1 MAVDYDPQKAH
12 EYYEKHKKLKGR
24 SKKGMS
30 QRQKEQVDYATD
42 QLKSERSARTKAAT
56 AKIDADAKAKRE
68 AMMKQARELI
78 KRLKASIEMLPP
90 DEKKDALRRIS
101 GKIEAIRGDLANKK
115 KALSKSTSEAKKKAR
130 AESSAQYEKDLD
142 AVYKKVRGK

>member
-30 QRQKEQVDYATD
+30 QKQREQIAYAND
-42 QLKSERSARTKAAT
+42 QLKAERTARTKAMT
-56 AKIDADAKAKRE
+56 EKINVETKAKRE
-68 AMMKQARELI
+68 AIIKQAKELI

-90 DEKKDALRRIS
+90 DEKKDALQRIS

-115 KALSKSTSEAKKKAR
+115 KALSKSASEAKKKAR
-130 AESSAQYEKDLD
+130 SESAAQYEKDLD
-142 AVYKKVRGK
+142 AAYKKVKG

>member
-1 MAVDYDPQKAH
+1 MSVDYDPQKAH

-30 QRQKEQVDYATD
+30 QKQKEQIAYATD
-42 QLKSERSARTKAAT
+42 QLKGERTARTKQVT

-68 AMMKQARELI
+68 AMIKQAKELI

-90 DEKKDALRRIS
+90 DEKKDALMRLS
-101 GKIEAIRGDLANKK
+101 GKIEAVKSNLAKKK

-130 AESSAQYEKDLD
+130 ADSTAQYEKDLD
-142 AVYKKVRGK
+142 AAYKKVKG